1 MAQPII
7 SARWTPVLL
16 EAAENVRTN
25 VRKALL
31 SRASLDIN
39 GLKKLLDSEAQ
50 QAIRETLSDA
60 DIPVRVVSEEGDYE
74 IGEHGPIL
82 VVDPVDGTTNMARG
96 IPFACTSMALSATP
110 RMSGVTL
117 GLIKDL
123 YTGDVYRA
131 QRNRGAW
138 RAGKRISPSKS
149 KLVKEALVSLDISK
163 GAPVDRV
170 KQLIASAG
178 HLRQTGSSALALCHL
193 ASGIVDAHVDVRG
206 KLRITDVAAGLLIL
220 REAGGTYITEGAT
233 ADGLELARETTLKL
247 VAASSRW
254 TLEEILKTLG

>member
-31 SRASLDIN
+31 SRASLDVN

-110 RMSGVTL
+110 CMSGVTL

-193 ASGIVDAHVDVRG
+193 AAGIVDAHVDVRG

-220 REAGGTYITEGAT
+220 REAGGAYITEGVD
-233 ADGLELARETTLKL
+233 ADDLELARETTLKL

-254 TLEEILKTLG
+254 TIEEILKTLG

>member
-1 MAQPII
+1 MVQPIV

-31 SRASLDIN
+31 SRASLDAD

-60 DIPVRVVSEEGDYE
+60 GFPVRVVSEEGDYE
-74 IGEHGPIL
+74 IGEQGPVL
-82 VVDPVDGTTNMARG
+82 VVDPVDGTTNLARG
-96 IPFACTSMALSATP
+96 IPFACTSMALSETP

-123 YTGDVYRA
+123 YSGDVYRA
-131 QRNRGAW
+131 ERNRGAW
-138 RAGKRISPSKS
+138 RTGKRIAPSKS

-220 REAGGTYITEGAT
+220 REAGGAYVTEGAT
-233 ADGLELARETTLKL
+233 EDDLELTRETTLKL
-247 VAASSRW
+247 VAASSQW

>member
-16 EAAENVRTN
+16 EAAENVRTK

-31 SRASLDIN
+31 SRASLDVD

-60 DIPVRVVSEEGDYE
+60 DFPVRVVSEEGDYE
-74 IGEHGPIL
+74 IGEQGPIL
-82 VVDPVDGTTNMARG
+82 VVDPVDGTTNLARG

-131 QRNRGAW
+131 ERNRGAW
-138 RAGKRISPSKS
+138 RAGKRITPAKS
-149 KLVKEALVSLDISK
+149 KPVKEALVSLDISK

-193 ASGIVDAHVDVRG
+193 AAGIVDAHVDIRG

-220 REAGGTYITEGAT
+220 REAGGAYITEGDA
-233 ADGLELARETTLKL
+233 ADDLELTRETTLKL